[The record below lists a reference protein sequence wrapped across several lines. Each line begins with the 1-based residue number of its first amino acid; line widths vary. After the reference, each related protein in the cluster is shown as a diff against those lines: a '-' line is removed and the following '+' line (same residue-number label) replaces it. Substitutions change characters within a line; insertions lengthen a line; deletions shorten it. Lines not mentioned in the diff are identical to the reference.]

1 MILYKLPIYD
11 KKFDHSYSSSWYHK
25 PEKFEWVRNDYD
37 NFEFIVITN
46 LSDVDKFPNKKVI
59 GWIIEPPAI
68 DSSQYEYA
76 KENHYKF
83 FRIFTYHENLLSIS
97 NKFDFLPIGGTW
109 IENNER
115 KIYDKNKL
123 INIIVSEKKITE
135 GHKLRHQIVQNFTN
149 LDIMGRGY
157 KIYNNKV
164 DMLKDYMFSIV
175 IENEKINSLF
185 TEKLIDC
192 FLTGTIPIYYG
203 CEKICEFFDTR
214 GIIVFNTLK
223 ELEDIINKITIEDY
237 SQKIDFINKNFEQ
250 AKNYTIADNII
261 FEKLKKEKLF

>member
-115 KIYDKNKL
+115 KIYDKNKNFVKSIIWEENTSL
-123 INIIVSEKKITE
+123 IFPPLDNITWHSYES
-135 GHKLRHQIVQNFTN
+135 LP
-149 LDIMGRGY
+149 
-157 KIYNNKV
+157 
-164 DMLKDYMFSIV
+164 
-175 IENEKINSLF
+175 NS
-185 TEKLIDC
+185 
-192 FLTGTIPIYYG
+192 Y
-203 CEKICEFFDTR
+203 R
-214 GIIVFNTLK
+214 
-223 ELEDIINKITIEDY
+223 ITINQFLLRD
-237 SQKIDFINKNFEQ
+237 I
-250 AKNYTIADNII
+250 
-261 FEKLKKEKLF
+261 